1 MELYRTKAPDDHFS
15 CNFFLMSRTNV
26 KEAAE
31 ALAIGQSIGNPSVRS
46 KYETPEMMENHSAK
60 IIADPDDLAKIKAG
74 VVEIAWPYRNIDW
87 YADGIAQLMCT
98 VMGGQM
104 DIDIIQQ
111 CHWIDIHINRLKAD
125 LSVPSYGLS
134 GFRDHVQQYGK
145 PLLGTIVKP
154 KTGLTPET
162 LKDIVSQMVDG
173 GVDFIKEDEIMS
185 NPACLTLEERISIVQ
200 PILDG
205 KDTVYCYCINSDPH
219 TLMDKARTI
228 SGWGGMGVHINFWSG
243 MGAYKAIR
251 DEDNGTFI
259 HFQKS
264 GDKVLTSKY
273 NAYRIEWAV
282 LCKLAGLIGCDTIH
296 AGMYGGYMD
305 MGYEELKHIQNVCL
319 EQNLTPAFSCGMTK
333 ELIPIIR
340 EKFGNDWMANV
351 GGAIHSHPKGI
362 QAGVEELRNVIDN
375 G

>member
-1 MELYRTKAPDDHFS
+1 MELYRTQIPVDHFT
-15 CNFFLMSRTNV
+15 CHFFLQSRTSV

-46 KYETPEMMENHSAK
+46 QYETEEMMENHSAK
-60 IIADPDDLAKIKAG
+60 IISDPDNLANIKAG
-74 VVEIAWPYRNIDW
+74 IVEIAWPYRNIDW

-104 DIDIIQQ
+104 DIDIIEQ
-111 CHWIDIHINRLKAD
+111 CHWIDIHIDRGKAD
-125 LSVPSYGLS
+125 LSVPAYGLS
-134 GFRDHVQQYGK
+134 GFRDHVQSYGK

-162 LKDIVSQMVDG
+162 LKDIVQQMVDG

-185 NPACLTLEERISIVQ
+185 NPSCLTLEERISIVQ

-205 KDTVYCYCINSDPH
+205 YNTVYCYCINSDPH
-219 TLMDKARTI
+219 TLMDKARTV

-273 NAYRIEWAV
+273 NAFRIEWAV
-282 LCKLAGLIGCDTIH
+282 MCKLAGLIGCDTIH

-305 MGYEELKHIQNVCL
+305 MGYEELKNIQNVCL
-319 EQNLTPAFSCGMTK
+319 KQNLTPAFSCGMTK
-333 ELIPIIR
+333 ELIPVIR

-362 QAGVEELRNVIDN
+362 QAGVDELRNVIDN